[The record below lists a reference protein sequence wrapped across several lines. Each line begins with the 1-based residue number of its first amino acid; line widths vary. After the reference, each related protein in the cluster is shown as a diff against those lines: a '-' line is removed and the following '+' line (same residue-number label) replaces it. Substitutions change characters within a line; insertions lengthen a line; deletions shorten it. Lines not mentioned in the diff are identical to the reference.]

1 MKLLRPK
8 KGISVYMFS
17 NVMLLLS
24 IGILSRKVKN
34 SGKHGTGHE
43 TERVPEQDQ
52 VQVVRGKECC
62 KL

>member
-1 MKLLRPK
+1 
-8 KGISVYMFS
+8 MFS

-52 VQVVRGKECC
+52 VQVVRGKECY